1 MWVLILIIRRE
12 NNACVHVCVHEDPPP
27 LGKSAF
33 THEVGQRNLPKLG
46 QWQSMGAIL
55 DKRRNKRG
63 RGKKREKERE
73 STRLGEQ
80 NQAAYFILAFTLS

>member
-1 MWVLILIIRRE
+1 MC
-12 NNACVHVCVHEDPPP
+12 ACVCVHEDPPP

-33 THEVGQRNLPKLG
+33 THEVGQQNLPKLG

-63 RGKKREKERE
+63 GEKKREGKRE
-73 STRLGEQ
+73 SIRLGEQ